1 MTKESVDELKG
12 PLLSFFSPVSVQT
25 IGSKP
30 LVLMKSFKGCLV
42 HDEIPFPGGTL
53 IKQNKSALTS
63 NAESIRF
70 ILESA
75 KEVLNLDYSFL
86 SSSF

>member
-1 MTKESVDELKG
+1 
-12 PLLSFFSPVSVQT
+12 
-25 IGSKP
+25 
-30 LVLMKSFKGCLV
+30 MKSFKGCRV
-42 HDEIPFPGGTL
+42 HDEIPFPGGAL

-75 KEVLNLDYSFL
+75 KR
-86 SSSF
+86 SSQLGLKFS